1 MSYKTKLLNK
11 LNLTLDD
18 IGTEKLIN
26 VLDNSNLDKLKSE
39 LSIDD
44 YTFADIIDDLKNPNR
59 DPRDEAPKPVLKS
72 DVLTI
77 DDVKIGMELTGTVR
91 NVIDFGLFIDVGLHN
106 DGLAHISRLSKS
118 FVKHPS
124 DLFQVGDIVTC
135 YVVDIDKKN
144 EKISLS
150 LLKEDNHG

>member
-1 MSYKTKLLNK
+1 
-11 LNLTLDD
+11 
-18 IGTEKLIN
+18 
-26 VLDNSNLDKLKSE
+26 
-39 LSIDD
+39 
-44 YTFADIIDDLKNPNR
+44 
-59 DPRDEAPKPVLKS
+59 
-72 DVLTI
+72 
-77 DDVKIGMELTGTVR
+77 MELKGTVR

-106 DGLAHISRLSKS
+106 DGLAHISKLSKS

-150 LLKEDNHG
+150 LLKE